1 MCDKQPPWIEHP
13 NIWKT
18 RSAFMSFLRGGI
30 RRALWNRSPI
40 KLEFIKQNRRKIK
53 NPNPKGKVETVW
65 GGTCALTGLEFPLNQ
80 LEVDHVVGNHSL
92 NNLEDIQSFI
102 ENIVLVSFDDLQFVS
117 KDAHRIKSYA
127 DKNKISFL
135 EATYHKTAIE
145 LQKSKK
151 DKEWLKQRGLNP
163 ASNADRRREQIIGEL
178 KNESNGTK

>member
-1 MCDKQPPWIEHP
+1 MSDKQPPWIEHP

-53 NPNPKGKVETVW
+53 NPNPRGKVETVW

-117 KDAHRIKSYA
+117 KDAHRVKSYA
-127 DKNKISFL
+127 DKNKISFE
-135 EATYHKTAIE
+135 EALIAK
-145 LQKSKK
+145 
-151 DKEWLKQRGLNP
+151 
-163 ASNADRRREQIIGEL
+163 QIIEIC
-178 KNESNGTK
+178 KNGKEKAWLAERGVSPAANAKLRKQQVKEVLECGR

>member
-1 MCDKQPPWIEHP
+1 MENKQPPWIEHP

-53 NPNPKGKVETVW
+53 NPNPRGKVETVW
-65 GGTCALTGLEFPLNQ
+65 GGTCALTGKEFPLNQ

-117 KDAHRIKSYA
+117 KDAHRVKSLA
-127 DKNKISFL
+127 DKMGISFNDAYV
-135 EATYHKTAIE
+135 EKQAI
-145 LQKSKK
+145 QICKGDSKQWLL
-151 DKEWLKQRGLNP
+151 DKGVQP
-163 ASNADRRREQIIGEL
+163 TSNAKSRREQIVEIL
-178 KNESNGTK
+178 KNER

>member
-1 MCDKQPPWIEHP
+1 
-13 NIWKT
+13 
-18 RSAFMSFLRGGI
+18 MSFLRGGI

-53 NPNPKGKVETVW
+53 NPNPRGKVETVW
-65 GGTCALTGLEFPLNQ
+65 GGTCALTGKEFPLNQ

-127 DKNKISFL
+127 DKMGITFL

-145 LQKSKK
+145 LGKTKK
-151 DKEWLKQRGLNP
+151 DIAWLKDRGLKP
-163 ASNADRRREQIIGEL
+163 ASNAEKRRQQIIEEL
-178 KNESNGTK
+178 KNEQL

>member
-1 MCDKQPPWIEHP
+1 MSDKQPPWIEHP

-117 KDAHRIKSYA
+117 KDAHRVKSYA
-127 DKNKISFL
+127 DKHKISFE
-135 EATYHKTAIE
+135 EALIAK
-145 LQKSKK
+145 
-151 DKEWLKQRGLNP
+151 
-163 ASNADRRREQIIGEL
+163 QIIEIC
-178 KNESNGTK
+178 KNGKEKAWLVDKGITPAANAKLRKLQVKEVLENEV